1 MRSLEP
7 GTKLRA
13 YTLEHRIGRGGEGD
27 VWFARDISGYPVAIK
42 ARLNTDDRDAQRFR
56 AEFARLRTTRIPGV
70 VHVLDAG
77 ADQGYLFFTMEVAE
91 GVPFDQYMAPLTDP
105 VDRMEAV
112 CRGSAQVAR
121 ALASIHRLGLAH
133 RDIKPAN
140 VHLSGQGET
149 LSAVVLDFGTHHFGH
164 QQDDTDATRGT
175 PAYMSPEQR
184 LSMPHDHR
192 VDLYSLGLVIYE
204 AIMGVPA
211 HRLQAGQRCPSLV
224 GAGSHIPL
232 TLADLVDRM
241 LDLDPAERPSAEE
254 VEAVLTGL
262 TMRLKQTPSS
272 WPKPIFTDDNVD
284 TLLESSRLVV
294 GGLGDGV
301 SRHIAAARSAWYR
314 KGYPSVM
321 GRCNPSHAY
330 GPWKAVLSQLFL
342 QRNSVERIGLAGTD
356 LAVLH
361 GIWPEL
367 PVACDSPL
375 VSIPTAAQ
383 ASEALANVLNRAG
396 PLAVVIHGLESADPG
411 TTASLGGIMS
421 RLRPE
426 NRLWFS
432 ATRPIRGLRTAP
444 LPKWD
449 ETAHQASW
457 RELLGDRHPTPP
469 VTANGRD
476 FLKVAWTTLSQERGQ
491 EALPAPI
498 SPSLARLSV
507 LSEPFPQAVAVQV
520 APDLDR
526 WMTQGHITTVSPATE
541 DASARLAFASGATRA
556 IAFAELEDAEEAHR
570 LAAVAWGRFPES
582 DEAIRRRTI
591 HLLHAGVAQPSDI
604 TAVVQ
609 LEVDR
614 ERPLH
619 IRRWLD
625 LLWLHMS
632 PEDAERA
639 QQRFEARYAML
650 FSQLFIAP
658 HTIEVSAVREL
669 TVEANTPVRRGLSA
683 HLKLAHAIR
692 TDKRTVALDDARRWA
707 RSLSGSHPVLA
718 ARMFREIALA
728 DLGTRNND
736 AAIHASRSA
745 LSLARRGADHLDED
759 TTTDIDTTL
768 PIHPRR
774 LTQPEIDAATTYS
787 AALVY
792 AGRPREA
799 IDLCDAMA
807 TRCQQAS
814 LNRGAAAFLING
826 AIAAHRIGE
835 RRTATENL
843 AIAARLQHTH
853 GDVSVFANQAVA
865 SARLAAERG
874 DLAAAPL
881 LLDEAITAAQ
891 GLGDADLLG
900 EAWSVVLDLA
910 TQTGDIMAARRALL
924 AYGEDSAW
932 SPRDHFPAALARW
945 QWARGKLDDA
955 VLSTDEPR
963 QGYGGA
969 CVAVERARLLL
980 LNGKTDAA
988 VAAAQG
994 VKKNAQRFEWADLNQ
1009 FAELVIGA
1017 ARRIPDS
1024 AYQPLVIATRDS
1036 RWTHLYLGAL
1046 HLDAIR
1052 RRGRGENVLPQLRRL
1067 RARAVDLNHKMYEA
1081 LANPRRW

>member
-27 VWFARDISGYPVAIK
+27 VWFARDISGHPVAIK
-42 ARLNTDDRDAQRFR
+42 ARINTDDVDAQRFR

-91 GVPFDQYMAPLTDP
+91 GVPFDQYVAPLKDP
-105 VDRMEAV
+105 HHRMEAV

-140 VHLSGQGET
+140 IHLSGQDET
-149 LSAVVLDFGTHHFGH
+149 LSAIVLDFGTHHFGH

-184 LSMPHDHR
+184 LGMPHDHR

-204 AIMGVPA
+204 SIMGVPA
-211 HRLQAGQRCPSLV
+211 HKLQAGQRCPSLV
-224 GAGSHIPL
+224 GAGAHIPL
-232 TLADLVDRM
+232 ALADLVDRM

-254 VEAVLTGL
+254 AEAVLSGVA
-262 TMRLKQTPSS
+262 LKIPQTPSS
-272 WPKPIFTDDNVD
+272 WPKPVFTDASVD
-284 TLLESSRLVV
+284 ILLQSSRLVV

-301 SRHIAAARSAWYR
+301 SRYIASARCAWYR

-321 GRCNPSHAY
+321 GRCRPSHPY
-330 GPWKAVLSQLFL
+330 GPWKTVLSQLFM
-342 QRNSVERIGLAGTD
+342 QRNTVERIGLAGDD

-367 PVACDSPL
+367 PVACDRPL

-383 ASEALANVLNRAG
+383 AANALANVLNRAG
-396 PLAVVIHGLESADPG
+396 PLAVVIHGIDDADPG
-411 TTASLGGIMS
+411 TQTSLGGIMA

-432 ATRPIRGLRTAP
+432 ATRAIEGLRTAP
-444 LPKWD
+444 LPTWD
-449 ETAHQASW
+449 ETTHQASW
-457 RELLGDRHPTPP
+457 RELFGDRLPMPPT
-469 VTANGRD
+469 TTSGRD
-476 FLKVAWTTLSQERGQ
+476 FLKVAWSALSEERQHEGI
-491 EALPAPI
+491 PDPI
-498 SPSLARLSV
+498 PLSLARLSV
-507 LSEPFPQAVAVQV
+507 LSQPFPQAVAVQV

-526 WMTQGHITTVSPATE
+526 WLSKGHIKVVAPATE

-556 IAFAELEDAEEAHR
+556 IALAELEDPVEAKR

-582 DEAIRRRTI
+582 DEAVRRRTI
-591 HLLHAGVAQPSDI
+591 HLLHAGSAAPEDI
-604 TAVVQ
+604 TAVVR

-625 LLWLHMS
+625 LLWLHMT
-632 PEDAERA
+632 PQEVDRA
-639 QQRFEARYAML
+639 KQHFEARYAML

-669 TVEANTPVRRGLSA
+669 TVEANSPVRRGLSA

-707 RSLSGSHPVLA
+707 RSLSHSHPVLA

-728 DLGTRNND
+728 DLGTSNND
-736 AAIHASRSA
+736 AAIQASRSA
-745 LSLARRGADHLDED
+745 LSLARRGAEHLDEE
-759 TTTDIDTTL
+759 TSTDIDMTL
-768 PIHPRR
+768 PLHPRR

-799 IDLCDAMA
+799 ISLCEAMA
-807 TRCQQAS
+807 TRCKQAS

-826 AIAAHRIGE
+826 AIASHRIGE
-835 RRTATENL
+835 RKTATHNL
-843 AIAARLQHTH
+843 ATAARLQHTH

-865 SARLAAERG
+865 TARLAAERG

-891 GLGDADLLG
+891 GIGDSDLLG
-900 EAWSVVLDLA
+900 EAWSVALDLA

-924 AYGEDSAW
+924 AYGEDGTW

-945 QWARGKLDDA
+945 QWARGHLDDA

-969 CVAVERARLLL
+969 CVSAERSRLLL
-980 LNGKTDAA
+980 LNGKIDAS
-988 VAAAQG
+988 VAAAEG
-994 VKKNAQRFEWADLNQ
+994 VKRTASKFEWSDLFR

-1017 ARRIPDS
+1017 ARRVSDS
-1024 AYQPLVIATRDS
+1024 DYQPLVIATRDS

-1067 RARAVDLNHKMYEA
+1067 RARAVDLNHRMYEA
-1081 LANPRRW
+1081 LANPNRW